1 MNCHRICPRRN
12 QAHQGKGRYNDQLRT
27 GTDKRQHVL
36 RSEDGDIVCMVVKS
50 TDRKDTEGVL
60 LQPAGSVS
68 LSEPEAS
75 LPYPIRD
82 ASQYDRY
89 TYE

>member
-1 MNCHRICPRRN
+1 
-12 QAHQGKGRYNDQLRT
+12 
-27 GTDKRQHVL
+27 
-36 RSEDGDIVCMVVKS
+36 MVVKS

-68 LSEPEAS
+68 QSEPEAS